1 MRTIHLP
8 KLILLATTAAAL
20 LLSQACSDSADPDAQ
35 PSVSTPTPPPAVATP
50 VTQGSGPKSAVPNSF
65 YQVMSRL
72 DQGGNVYGYISSEQ
86 LLSSLSGKVS
96 ELKTGIV
103 DAFPI
108 PAEERAMVDK
118 GFEVAT
124 RLIKNSGLEE
134 ISGVGISGFALEKD
148 LHRTKVL
155 VHHYPGKGEGFVWSM
170 FGEKS
175 GSLEGLKLLPKKTVL
190 AGSSNFDL
198 PGLWSVIESEL
209 KAADIPD
216 ADAALAQAKMMFSV
230 GSGLEFDKFMAT
242 FGGEYGFALTLDE
255 STMVQ
260 IPGPQPMTIP
270 RPDILL
276 FLKVND
282 DLLYNQVITMAK
294 ALQIPIQESNADG
307 IKTVSMPVPLP
318 IGAEYK
324 LTLATT
330 DGLLLLGTSQ
340 EIVQDALAARAGTAP
355 GLTSTPEFKKISRGV
370 PMDANSFSF
379 VSEAFGRVYM
389 DVQMKA
395 MEASG
400 QNEIIPVEY
409 FRQMME
415 MFSRPSSSFGVF
427 QNTDEGWLWTG
438 NSTTE
443 SSATLVALAV
453 AAPVGLLAAI
463 AIPNFVKARGTAQT
477 KTCED
482 CLRQLD
488 GAKQQW
494 AIDERKNGTAIP
506 KPNELYGQELYLVR
520 PPVCPNGGTY
530 SINAVNKVPTCSH
543 PGHSISSR

>member
-1 MRTIHLP
+1 
-8 KLILLATTAAAL
+8 
-20 LLSQACSDSADPDAQ
+20 
-35 PSVSTPTPPPAVATP
+35 
-50 VTQGSGPKSAVPNSF
+50 
-65 YQVMSRL
+65 
-72 DQGGNVYGYISSEQ
+72 
-86 LLSSLSGKVS
+86 
-96 ELKTGIV
+96 
-103 DAFPI
+103 
-108 PAEERAMVDK
+108 
-118 GFEVAT
+118 
-124 RLIKNSGLEE
+124 
-134 ISGVGISGFALEKD
+134 
-148 LHRTKVL
+148 
-155 VHHYPGKGEGFVWSM
+155 
-170 FGEKS
+170 
-175 GSLEGLKLLPKKTVL
+175 
-190 AGSSNFDL
+190 
-198 PGLWSVIESEL
+198 
-209 KAADIPD
+209 
-216 ADAALAQAKMMFSV
+216 
-230 GSGLEFDKFMAT
+230 
-242 FGGEYGFALTLDE
+242 
-255 STMVQ
+255 
-260 IPGPQPMTIP
+260 
-270 RPDILL
+270 
-276 FLKVND
+276 
-282 DLLYNQVITMAK
+282 
-294 ALQIPIQESNADG
+294 
-307 IKTVSMPVPLP
+307 
-318 IGAEYK
+318 
-324 LTLATT
+324 LATT